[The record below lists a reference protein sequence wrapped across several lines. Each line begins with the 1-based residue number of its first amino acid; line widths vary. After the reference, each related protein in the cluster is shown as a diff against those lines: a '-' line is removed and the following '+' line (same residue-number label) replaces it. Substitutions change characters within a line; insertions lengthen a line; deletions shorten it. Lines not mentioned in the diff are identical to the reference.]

1 MPLDVSTILRV
12 SPQSIPTAG
21 DTVGT
26 TFEASAVGGPTRLR
40 AEYRLDP
47 PTPYRLD
54 GTTVLEAA
62 VSSDPQDFRQDLTL
76 VLAGDASDVVGI
88 RIVARV
94 SEVGAPDEPA
104 VESRGRVAVQLAPA
118 AAVPPAAA
126 AVPPP
131 AVVPLAVA
139 ATPPAAGA
147 APPADLAGRL
157 KALRD
162 ARGLTQE
169 QLADELEL
177 SASTISRL
185 ERGRPVTDFVR
196 QRLAAAGIVA

>member
-12 SPQSIPTAG
+12 NPESIPPSG
-21 DTVGT
+21 GTVST
-26 TFEASAVGGPTRLR
+26 TFEAGAVGGPTRLR

-47 PTPYRLD
+47 PTPYRLAEAA
-54 GTTVLEAA
+54 VLEAA
-62 VSSDPQDFRQDLTL
+62 VSSDPQDFPQDLTL
-76 VLAGDASDVVGI
+76 VLAGDASDVVGV

-94 SEVGAPDEPA
+94 TEVGAPDEPA
-104 VESRGRVAVQLAPA
+104 GESRGRVAIQLAPPAPVPLAA

-126 AVPPP
+126 
-131 AVVPLAVA
+131 VPLAA
-139 ATPPAAGA
+139 AA

-157 KALRD
+157 KALRA

-169 QLADELEL
+169 QLADQLDL

-185 ERGRPVTDFVR
+185 ESGRPVTDFVR
-196 QRLAAAGIVA
+196 ERLAAAGIVA